1 MNFDPFLILYIKVD
15 SKQVIDLNVRAKTI
29 KLPKEN
35 VKVNL
40 HDFGLSKALGMTI
53 KAQAMENKKLS
64 GFHQN

>member
-40 HDFGLSKALGMTI
+40 HDFGLSKA
-53 KAQAMENKKLS
+53 
-64 GFHQN
+64 